1 MSKAATFRRL
11 HQDGILIL
19 ANAWDAGSARLVESL
34 GGKAVATTSAGVAWA
49 WGYKDGHALP
59 LDRLMQTASAITRAI
74 DVPLTLDMERGFGNT
89 PEEVAAAVVQVAK
102 LGVAGLNIEDADLP
116 PENLV
121 ARIQVIR
128 SALKRENL
136 DLFINARTDVYLRG
150 LAPEGQRTG
159 EAIRRAKLYKD
170 AGADGIFPAGMT
182 AIEDITAMVQST
194 DLPVNIMARPN
205 LAPASDLAKLG
216 VRRITAGSAIS
227 EAMYAHQARLAG
239 GFLKDG
245 LSAPVTAES
254 MPYPQVN
261 GLMKA

>member
-1 MSKAATFRRL
+1 MTKTADFRRL
-11 HQDGILIL
+11 HQSGILLL

-59 LDRLMQTASAITRAI
+59 LERLLQTASAIIRAI
-74 DVPLTLDMERGFGNT
+74 EVPLTLDMERGFGNT
-89 PEEVAAAVVQVAK
+89 PEEVAAAVTSVAR

-116 PENLV
+116 PEHLV
-121 ARIQVIR
+121 ARIKAIR
-128 SALKRENL
+128 AALKREGL
-136 DLFINARTDVYLRG
+136 DIFINARTDVYLRG
-150 LAPEGQRTG
+150 LAPEGQRAA
-159 EAIRRAKLYKD
+159 ECIRRAGLYEE

-182 AIEDITAMVQST
+182 DMGDIAAMVKGT
-194 DLPVNIMARPN
+194 RLPVNIMARPT
-205 LAPASDLAKLG
+205 LAPAAELEKLG

-227 EAMYAHQARLAG
+227 EAMYAHAARLAG

>member
-1 MSKAATFRRL
+1 MSKTAEFRRL
-11 HQDGILIL
+11 HQSGILIL

-59 LDRLMQTASAITRAI
+59 LERLLQTASAITRVL
-74 DVPLTLDMERGFGNT
+74 DVPLTLDMERGFGDT
-89 PEEVAAAVVQVAK
+89 PEEVAAAVIAVAR
-102 LGVAGLNIEDADLP
+102 LGVAGINIEDADLP

-121 ARIQVIR
+121 ARIKAIR
-128 SALKRENL
+128 AGLKAEGF
-136 DLFINARTDVYLRG
+136 DIFINARTDIYLRG
-150 LAPEGQRTG
+150 LAPEGQRAA
-159 EAIRRAKLYKD
+159 EAIRRAGLYAE

-182 AIEDITAMVQST
+182 AAEDITALVKGT
-194 DLPVNIMARPN
+194 RLPVNIMARPT
-205 LAPASDLAKLG
+205 LAPAADLEKLG

-227 EAMYAHQARLAG
+227 EAMYAHAARLSG
-239 GFLKDG
+239 GFLQTG

-254 MPYPQVN
+254 MPYPEVN